1 VPRPVPTPVL
11 HFTHVRNLAGIIR
24 GGLVSDV
31 LARRTGA
38 TEVEVGD
45 SAIKERRRSMAVNC
59 GPGGVVGDYVP
70 FYFAGPGPMMFRL
83 FKRDGIDLDPVVYLV
98 SSLEQLTNVACDW
111 VVSDRNA
118 AQPVLQH
125 HPETKERIDRVLGL
139 IEGFESAYSLE
150 LLATVHWVLDHGAAR
165 DLDGVIAA
173 VQAWSPRKGRM
184 FTPEHIRI
192 AVEALESRGW
202 VPQLTNAR

>member
-118 AQPVLQH
+118 AQALARVAAPDADLDSHVDWPLMRAQYWGYTPDDPERPDRRSAECLVHERVPWSAVL
-125 HPETKERIDRVLGL
+125 EVVTRTAATASEVNRVLTAEGVTVPVTVRGGL
-139 IEGFESAYSLE
+139 Y
-150 LLATVHWVLDHGAAR
+150 
-165 DLDGVIAA
+165 
-173 VQAWSPRKGRM
+173 P
-184 FTPEHIRI
+184 
-192 AVEALESRGW
+192 
-202 VPQLTNAR
+202 